1 MLMSPVRRKMFSN
14 RLGVRPEGFHMWA
27 VKSESDTNGEWTKY
41 KNVSYVVSELSL
53 PTSLLKRR
61 TNGKNIIGLNAYI

>member
-1 MLMSPVRRKMFSN
+1 
-14 RLGVRPEGFHMWA
+14 MWA
-27 VKSESDTNGEWTKY
+27 VKSESDTNGEWMKY

-61 TNGKNIIGLNAYI
+61 TYGKNIIGLNAYI